1 MRRVNVK
8 GISCSG
14 KSTLARELAE
24 RLELP
29 YLEVDAVHHGPN
41 WTEASA
47 EELQARVRAFMQ
59 RSPNGW
65 VIDGNYERKL
75 GSLVLDAADTIV
87 WLDPPL
93 LFALRRLFRRTRHR
107 IRDRVELWSGNRE
120 TWRNSVWGWDGLL
133 MWTVRAH
140 FRHRRQWPER
150 FAGDRRVVRL
160 RSAEEAQRW
169 LEAQTRARNGR

>member
-1 MRRVNVK
+1 VRRVNVK

-14 KSTLARELAE
+14 KTTLGRALAE

-29 YLEVDAVHHGPN
+29 FLEVDAVHHGPN

-47 EELQARVRAFMQ
+47 DQLQARVREFMA
-59 RSPNGW
+59 RSPDGW
-65 VIDGNYERKL
+65 VIDGNYEGKL

-93 LFALRRLFRRTRHR
+93 WFALRRLWSRTSRR

-120 TWRNSVWGWDGLL
+120 TWRNSFWGWNGLL
-133 MWTVRAH
+133 IWTVRAH
-140 FRHRRQWPER
+140 FRHRRQWPKR
-150 FAGDRRVVRL
+150 FAGDPRVVRL
-160 RSAEEAQRW
+160 RSADEAHRW
-169 LEAQTRARNGR
+169 LEGQGRDGGGR